1 MTVAKE
7 MNNGVALLLE
17 RMKTHPEE
25 FVPQYDGGATKWGNA
40 IGQYRT
46 YLTAEDNKALDD
58 AWRET
63 VVTAMQQKFT
73 ERVLEEL
80 VDPKSEKSQW
90 GDSSITHLGGATQG
104 HSTAI
109 RQATNALNAIGTGY
123 TVATNNSAVGTVTL
137 PNGSITLGQTQLQE
151 EQVKHMIAHLDWLKR
166 EEQLKEKEKPKTI
179 FGRLHNYLGV
189 NK

>member
-25 FVPQYDGGATKWGNA
+25 FVPEYDGGVTKWGNA

-46 YLTAEDNKALDD
+46 YLTAEDSKALDD
-58 AWRET
+58 AWKET
-63 VVTAMQQKFT
+63 VVTAMRQKFT
-73 ERVLEEL
+73 ERILEEL
-80 VDPKSEKSQW
+80 VDPKSQINPYLASP
-90 GDSSITHLGGATQG
+90 TAMPLGGAT
-104 HSTAI
+104 HARSSVTFNN
-109 RQATNALNAIGTGY
+109 TN
-123 TVATNNSAVGTVTL
+123 AVGTVTL

-166 EEQLKEKEKPKTI
+166 EEQLKVKAKRWWNKSIPE
-179 FGRLHNYLGV
+179 LLGD
-189 NK
+189 KK